1 MLSQAPAASVPASPP
16 SRTYAARPRRSNAC
30 VCRYRKAYEDYARAL
45 RAEYPHVT
53 FSGRHFHPGEMK
65 MMLAQMLQ
73 LAFFG
78 GLAVSLV
85 GRSLLPEPASKF
97 IEQNQMPVLGAC
109 FM

>member
-1 MLSQAPAASVPASPP
+1 
-16 SRTYAARPRRSNAC
+16 
-30 VCRYRKAYEDYARAL
+30 
-45 RAEYPHVT
+45 
-53 FSGRHFHPGEMK
+53 MK